1 MPEQALVVTEV
12 RDELGYLFDAPSY
25 VDIRGAGALLESLA
39 RFTLPTL
46 TRRREFDGA
55 GIVTGGRHYV
65 ATFPSAEIGQRFSD
79 EARRIYR
86 QRTAALALHATTAE
100 VSADELLT
108 AFGTQLRRVRQA
120 LRQQRAAA
128 PIQPCS
134 SPELRWCD
142 ACHHYPAT
150 QQRGDELICRP
161 CLNRRTHL
169 SDQDARLGVP
179 GYQSG
184 LADAG
189 EEDLAAR
196 PVWERQLRWF
206 RDNSAPKGGDAASD
220 IAALL
225 HRRLPGDVQLAD
237 AAGCRAV
244 IVAEVNDYSWL
255 LEQSA
260 DSQRALRI
268 STRLNRLLDD
278 AFFEALGSTV
288 WRERSGPTNFEV
300 LLAGGDRLVC
310 LLPADVAPA
319 VAARAL
325 RTFESQSAFATEGRR
340 LNFCAGIGLASAAV
354 NWSTTAFQARQ
365 ALAAARQTYLR
376 TAASAPRGSWRS
388 LVGVEPVGGEQGWCV
403 NVGELER
410 ALAHARTL
418 RRVGLEAVQLLPMA
432 DALRIGSAGRL
443 AWRTST
449 WTEPQRRAL
458 AAVMRDLALG
468 AAETDRSGGVL
479 LWPAIATLLD
489 WASPIAPPASPRP
502 RQGSE
507 GTLPAVERSA

>member
-1 MPEQALVVTEV
+1 MPEQALVATEV
-12 RDELGYLFDAPSY
+12 QDELGYLFDAPSY

-46 TRRREFDGA
+46 ARRREFDGA
-55 GIVTGGRHYV
+55 GIVTGGRYYV

-86 QRTAALALHATTAE
+86 QRTAALALHATMAE

-108 AFGTQLRRVRQA
+108 AFGTQLRRVRQG
-120 LRQQRAAA
+120 LRQQHPAAA
-128 PIQPCS
+128 IQPCS

-142 ACHHYPAT
+142 ACHRYPAT
-150 QQRGDELICRP
+150 QQTGDELLCRA

-206 RDNSAPKGGDAASD
+206 RDNSAQQGGDAAGD

-225 HRRLPGDVQLAD
+225 RRRLPGDSQLAD
-237 AAGCRAV
+237 PAGCRAV

-268 STRLNRLLDD
+268 GTRLNRLLDD

-300 LLAGGDRLVC
+300 LVAGGDRLVC

-354 NWSTTAFQARQ
+354 RWSTAAFQARQ
-365 ALAAARQTYLR
+365 ALAAARQAYLR

-388 LVGVEPVGGEQGWCV
+388 LVGVEPVGGEPGWCV

-418 RRVGLEAVQLLPMA
+418 RRVGVEAVQLLPMA
-432 DALRIGSAGRL
+432 DALRSGSAGQL
-443 AWRTST
+443 AWRTSA

-468 AAETDRSGGVL
+468 AAESDRSDGAL

-502 RQGSE
+502 RQGNE
-507 GTLPAVERSA
+507 GALPAGERSA

>member
-1 MPEQALVVTEV
+1 MPEQALVMTEV
-12 RDELGYLFDAPSY
+12 QDELGYLFDAPSY
-25 VDIRGAGALLESLA
+25 ADIRGAGALLESLA

-46 TRRREFDGA
+46 ARRREFSGA

-65 ATFPSAEIGQRFSD
+65 ATFPSTEIGQRFSD

-86 QRTAALALHATTAE
+86 QRTAALTLHATTAE

-108 AFGTQLRRVRQA
+108 AFGTQLRQVRQA
-120 LRQQRAAA
+120 LRQNHAGPAVQT
-128 PIQPCS
+128 CY

-142 ACHHYPAT
+142 ACHRYPAT
-150 QQRGDELICRP
+150 QRSGDDVICRA
-161 CLNRRTHL
+161 CSNRRTHV
-169 SDQDARLGVP
+169 SDQDARLVVP

-196 PVWERQLRWF
+196 PVWERQLRWL
-206 RDNSAPKGGDAASD
+206 RDNSMPKSGDAASD

-225 HRRLPGDVQLAD
+225 QRRLPGEMQLAD

-278 AFFEALGSTV
+278 AFFEALSSAA

-300 LLAGGDRLVC
+300 LLAGDDRLVC
-310 LLPADVAPA
+310 LLPADVAPS

-354 NWSTTAFQARQ
+354 NWSTTAFQARH

-376 TAASAPRGSWRS
+376 TAASALRGSWRS
-388 LVGVEPVGGEQGWCV
+388 LVSVEPVGGEPGWCV

-418 RRVGLEAVQLLPMA
+418 RRVGLEGVQLLPMA
-432 DALRIGSAGRL
+432 DALRTGSAGRL
-443 AWRTST
+443 AWRTSN
-449 WTEPQRRAL
+449 WTDPQRRAL
-458 AAVMRDLALG
+458 AAVVRDLALG
-468 AAETDRSGGVL
+468 SVETGRSDGAL
-479 LWPAIATLLD
+479 LWPTIATLLT

-502 RQGSE
+502 RQGAEAAPS
-507 GTLPAVERSA
+507 TVERSA